1 MQLGGRVALCSRR
14 DLATHEVGTR
24 ALRLLMGEHSGQAPV
39 GKHEQCGCCSEWP
52 GQYVDVPGRVPG
64 AQPCSTALGV
74 GVQAGRQLPHGWLP
88 PPPGPGEPAL
98 RVRSGDGR
106 EAVSAG
112 LRGLSLP
119 IGYSEQAGYH
129 SV

>member
-1 MQLGGRVALCSRR
+1 MNVPVRPLLGNTSSVAAALSG
-14 DLATHEVGTR
+14 LAGI
-24 ALRLLMGEHSGQAPV
+24 
-39 GKHEQCGCCSEWP
+39 
-52 GQYVDVPGRVPG
+52 PGRVPG

-74 GVQAGRQLPHGWLP
+74 GVQAGCQLPHGWLP

-98 RVRSGDGR
+98 RVRSRDGR
-106 EAVSAG
+106 EAVGTG

-119 IGYSEQAGYH
+119 TGYSEQAGYH